1 MHIAQVARPC
11 CLPTPVVTQL
21 SIIHSCCSIAH
32 VAGKKFIKHQPISS
46 LTKSVGLC
54 FATFELRNL
63 KPLAVEAG
71 RHRSAQPCTRD
82 RRCTRVL
89 KQHSYLYLNHLY
101 DKCLRGSRTKN
112 IKHMW
117 WSLTCASVGQVIMGA
132 FIVFKFLKSGKVA
145 AKAAISVPGRP
156 SKINSSQAV
165 TFSK

>member
-1 MHIAQVARPC
+1 MA
-11 CLPTPVVTQL
+11 QL

-32 VAGKKFIKHQPISS
+32 VASKKIIKHQPISS
-46 LTKSVGLC
+46 LTQSFGLC
-54 FATFELRNL
+54 FATFEVRNL

-71 RHRSAQPCTRD
+71 KHQSAQPCTRD

-101 DKCLRGSRTKN
+101 DKCLRGSRTKKN
-112 IKHMW
+112 KKHMCR
-117 WSLTCASVGQVIMGA
+117 SLTCASHLHVIRSA

-145 AKAAISVPGRP
+145 ANAATSVPGRP